1 MNGAAFQ
8 QHERSGRGTKRLRGN
23 GHRISFAGMVPTTRQ
38 PGKMAKWGTQTSWHW
53 LQRTNPRWKIKE

>member
-23 GHRISFAGMVPTTRQ
+23 GHRISFAGMVQR
-38 PGKMAKWGTQTSWHW
+38 GSGAKWSKWGTQTSWHW
-53 LQRTNPRWKIKE
+53 LQRTNPRGKTKE